1 MGLPILPLWVTRSS
15 LLFLNFACRQTR
27 QPRWTLTNTTVILLA
42 STPEDTFLSSPLRP
56 APLAPVP
63 DTHRGSPDH
72 DSWVFPA
79 LGLRNVVQSTPP
91 SRDSLFL
98 SRGGS
103 SRIRRSVYWILFL
116 KKKSLQ
122 RKSKQ
127 IYNATEETRSAKARS
142 RYVRATAMRV
152 KRMFDSKT
160 AAVRF
165 VLHGSLYSVS
175 VFNYCVFGLW
185 LRAVSPSVTWETS

>member
-116 KKKSLQ
+116 KKKKKKVFSGNPSRFTMPR
-122 RKSKQ
+122 RKQEAPK
-127 IYNATEETRSAKARS
+127 
-142 RYVRATAMRV
+142 RAAGMC
-152 KRMFDSKT
+152 
-160 AAVRF
+160 
-165 VLHGSLYSVS
+165 GQ
-175 VFNYCVFGLW
+175 
-185 LRAVSPSVTWETS
+185 LRCA